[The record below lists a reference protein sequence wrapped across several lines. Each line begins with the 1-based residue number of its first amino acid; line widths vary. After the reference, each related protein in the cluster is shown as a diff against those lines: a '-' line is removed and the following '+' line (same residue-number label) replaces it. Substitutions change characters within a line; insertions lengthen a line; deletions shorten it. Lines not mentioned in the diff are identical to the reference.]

1 MGANVAFTVTNNI
14 FAVAKVTALHL
25 AVTLACLPSIFS
37 QESASATEKNPDES
51 IAVIHSVILKHRWET
66 THSVFGDVFRRES
79 FRVNSLSFAACSSFA
94 DHKQKQNSMLRVRF
108 PSPEEM

>member
-14 FAVAKVTALHL
+14 FARTAVAKVTALHL
-25 AVTLACLPSIFS
+25 AVTLACLPSILS

-51 IAVIHSVILKHRWET
+51 IAVINSVILKHRWET

-79 FRVNSLSFAACSSFA
+79 FRVNSLSFAAAARSQITNKSKTVC
-94 DHKQKQNSMLRVRF
+94 
-108 PSPEEM
+108 